1 MGKLFKLA
9 VAALTAWQV
18 HKMKNQLLDDV
29 QSAEA
34 QGKVN
39 QGRCTDKADKADSVG
54 EIGADRWI
62 EKGAEKGAKIDR
74 IEETGRLGHSF
85 IAALTSFSG

>member
-9 VAALTAWQV
+9 VAGLTAWQV

-39 QGRCTDKADKADSVG
+39 QGRLIEQTRKTANKRAVQTVG
-54 EIGADRWI
+54 ESMQSS
-62 EKGAEKGAKIDR
+62 AKLKNTLAG
-74 IEETGRLGHSF
+74 EELGNVLAKT
-85 IAALTSFSG
+85 II